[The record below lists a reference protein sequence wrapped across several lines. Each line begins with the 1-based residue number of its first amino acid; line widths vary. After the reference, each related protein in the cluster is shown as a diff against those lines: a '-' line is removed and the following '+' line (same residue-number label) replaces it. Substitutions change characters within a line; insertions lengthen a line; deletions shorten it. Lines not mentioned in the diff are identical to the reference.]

1 MSLIETFRVAL
12 GALASNRLRVLLT
25 TLGIM
30 IGVASV
36 VSLMS
41 LGGSLQ
47 SYIAGQFESLGADV
61 LTIGAARGRFTSAGT
76 QPLTTV
82 DAEGIAAA
90 SPHVAMVS
98 W

>member
-1 MSLIETFRVAL
+1 MSLFEIFRVSLTAL
-12 GALASNRLRVLLT
+12 GTNRLRALLT

-47 SYIAGQFESLGADV
+47 SYIKGQFDNLGADV
-61 LTIGAARGRFTSAGT
+61 LTVSPGR
-76 QPLTTV
+76 
-82 DAEGIAAA
+82 
-90 SPHVAMVS
+90 SPSRHKTPKG
-98 W
+98 